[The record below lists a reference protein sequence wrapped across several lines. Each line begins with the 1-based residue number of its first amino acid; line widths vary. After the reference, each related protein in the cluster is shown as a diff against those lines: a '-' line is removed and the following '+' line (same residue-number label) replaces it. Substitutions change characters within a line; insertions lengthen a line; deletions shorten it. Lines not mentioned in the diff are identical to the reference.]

1 MNHDN
6 FVFAA
11 YAVTGVGILWLLVSS
26 YFAMRRSEALAN
38 DLRNDK

>member
-1 MNHDN
+1 MSHDN

-11 YAVTGVGILWLLVSS
+11 YAVTGAGILWLLVSS

-38 DLRNDK
+38 DLRNAE